1 MRGVLTEQEST
12 FKRLRSQGLLEVTF
26 EPLDGVCEF
35 SEHVCLCV
43 LSVGR
48 VETAACR
55 TMWNSFNRRAEEA
68 QCVYGT

>member
-1 MRGVLTEQEST
+1 MVRAVLTEQEST

-43 LSVGR
+43 LSVGLQGH
-48 VETAACR
+48 VELI
-55 TMWNSFNRRAEEA
+55 
-68 QCVYGT
+68 